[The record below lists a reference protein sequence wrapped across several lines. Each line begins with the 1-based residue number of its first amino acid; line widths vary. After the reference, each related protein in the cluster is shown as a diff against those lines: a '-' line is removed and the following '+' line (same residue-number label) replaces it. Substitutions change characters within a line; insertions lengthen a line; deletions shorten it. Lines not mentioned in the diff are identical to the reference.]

1 MKFVCIG
8 DIGIDFYKNRDILKS
23 GGIAFNV
30 AVNAQSS
37 GASVSLVS
45 AVGIDEYGNK
55 IGTLLKKIDINTT
68 HLKKIEGQTALQN
81 IILENTGER
90 KFMGYNAGVLNN
102 WKLTHQDLDFIKKH
116 DAIFVPLSHGMEHIF
131 ESIKNL
137 KTYAIKAV
145 DFSLN
150 YEKADF
156 DKKENCIMR
165 YAKYFD
171 IIFIGATT
179 KQTSMITHLSQQYPN
194 KIFIL
199 TLGSKGSVAWYKGK
213 QYEQPAKKVTKII
226 DTTGC
231 GDAFQGTFIV
241 TFIQTNDIQKSLKRA
256 SNKASSILKH
266 IGSTKYSF

>member
-1 MKFVCIG
+1 MKLVCIG
-8 DIGIDFYKNRDILKS
+8 DIGIDFYKNRDILKP

-30 AVNAQSS
+30 AVNAHSS

-45 AVGIDEYGNK
+45 AVGTDVYGNK
-55 IGTLLKKIDINTT
+55 IDTLLKKIDINTT
-68 HLKKIEGQTALQN
+68 HLKKIEGHTALQN

-90 KFMGYNAGVLNN
+90 KFVGYNAGILKY
-102 WKLTHQDLDFIKKH
+102 WTLTHQDLDFIATH
-116 DAIFVPLSHGMEHIF
+116 NVMFVPLSDGMEHIF

-137 KTYAIKAV
+137 QTSAMKSV
-145 DFSLN
+145 DFSQD

-156 DKKENCIMR
+156 DKKENCITR

-179 KQTSMITHLSQQYPN
+179 KQKSMIAHLSQHYSN

-199 TLGSKGSVAWYKGK
+199 TLGSKGSIAWHKGK
-213 QYEQPAKKVTKII
+213 QYEQPAQKVTKII

-241 TFIQTNDIQKSLKRA
+241 TFIQTNDIQKSLKHA
-256 SNKASSILKH
+256 SIQASSILKH
-266 IGSTKYSF
+266 IGSTKYFL